1 MTKNKTE
8 EVDAFMKD
16 LKHPLKAEVEEIRSI
31 IKAINPEI
39 TEEIQREAPAFSYK
53 DLMLTFNLKR
63 EDIIH
68 LIFLNP
74 HIVNIDNDL
83 LEGDYQD
90 RRMMYINDKA
100 DLKVKKP
107 ELERIVRELIEL
119 IDSK

>member
-1 MTKNKTE
+1 MSKNKTA

-16 LKHPLKAEVEEIRSI
+16 LKHPLKAEVEEIRST

-39 TEEIQREAPAFSYK
+39 TEEILREAPSFSYK

-63 EDIIH
+63 EDTIH

-74 HIVNIDNDL
+74 RIVNIDNDL